1 MVILTSP
8 TGNELKSLQHTKF
21 DVDLNETRDF
31 ELRMPANLYTKDI
44 QEKGR
49 LFIPQTE
56 YGGLIGGVETQTAT
70 DEIIIKG
77 RSWRGILSKKVIKP
91 PEGSA
96 YKIVSGELNKILK
109 ALIDE
114 HGLSGLFTVP
124 QTDTKTTVISFQFD
138 RYTTLLEGIEKL
150 LKSVEHRIDVKYM
163 QQERGLPGFVNLQA
177 VKIADLSERIEL
189 SQDSRLDF
197 TFAEVKN
204 GVNHLI
210 CLGQGE
216 LTDRVVVDLY
226 MSKDGTVGTT
236 QHYFGIDEVTEVYE
250 DTSAENIETLIE
262 RGTQRLTEL
271 TAKQTF
277 TMNLANL
284 SVEADIRDIIGGR
297 DYITGM
303 SMAKPIVNKI
313 YTEENGVVKIEYKLE
328 GAEGG

>member
-8 TGNELKSLQHTKF
+8 TGNELKRLQHTKF

-31 ELRMPANLYTKDI
+31 ELRMPANLYSKDI

-91 PEGSA
+91 LEGSA
-96 YKIVSGELNKILK
+96 YKIVSGELNKILE

-114 HGLSGLFTVP
+114 HGLSGLFTVSE
-124 QTDTKTTVISFQFD
+124 TDTKTTVISFQFD
-138 RYTTLLEGIEKL
+138 RYTTLLDGIEKL
-150 LKSVEHRIDVKYM
+150 LKSMEHRIDVKYM

-197 TFAEVKN
+197 TFSEVKN

-226 MSKDGTVGTT
+226 MSKDGTIGTA
-236 QHYFGIDEVTEVYE
+236 QHYFGVEEVAEVYE
-250 DTSAENIETLIE
+250 DTSAENRDDLIE
-262 RGTQRLTEL
+262 RGTKRLLEL
-271 TAKQTF
+271 APKQTF
-277 TMNLANL
+277 TMDLASETFNAEIGD
-284 SVEADIRDIIGGR
+284 VIGGR

-303 SMAKPIVNKI
+303 AMAQPIANKI
-313 YTEENGVVKIEYKLE
+313 YHEENGVVKIEYKLKGE
-328 GAEGG
+328 K